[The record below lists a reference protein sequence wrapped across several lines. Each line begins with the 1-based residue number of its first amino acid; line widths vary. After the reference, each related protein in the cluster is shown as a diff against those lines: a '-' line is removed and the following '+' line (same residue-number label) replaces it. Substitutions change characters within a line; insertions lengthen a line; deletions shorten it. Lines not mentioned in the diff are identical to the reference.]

1 MLEVKEIHSYYG
13 NIHAIKG
20 VSLSVPDRSMV
31 GLIGANGAG
40 KTTTLRTISGIMK
53 PRSGQVLLDGR
64 PIHTLSSSEIVR
76 LGIAHCPEERKI
88 WPQMTVLEHL
98 ELGAYL
104 RDDRDEIQKDL
115 EMVYRYFPW
124 VEERKS
130 QKSGTLSGGEQQ
142 MLSIGRALMSRPR
155 ILMFDE
161 PSLGLAPILVER
173 IAQIIKEIHKAGGL
187 ERFLHAGRRFVEQM
201 SAENFPGKQHI
212 PSMVDLQSTL
222 RGKKKAHRSKHLIDR
237 GSDGIVIHVRVSAQ
251 NPFR

>member
-53 PRSGQVLLDGR
+53 PRSGQILLDGR

-76 LGIAHCPEERKI
+76 LGIAQCPEERKI

-104 RDDRDEIQKDL
+104 RYDRDEIQKDL

-173 IAQIIKEIHKAGGL
+173 IAQIIKEIHKAGTTIL
-187 ERFLHAGRRFVEQM
+187 LVEQNAYLALTLSETCYVLDTGKVSLSGP
-201 SAENFPGKQHI
+201 SARLLENEQVKRAYLG
-212 PSMVDLQSTL
+212 
-222 RGKKKAHRSKHLIDR
+222 G
-237 GSDGIVIHVRVSAQ
+237 
-251 NPFR
+251 

>member
-53 PRSGQVLLDGR
+53 PRSGQILLDGR

-76 LGIAHCPEERKI
+76 LGIAQCPEERKI
-88 WPQMTVLEHL
+88 WPKMTVLEHL

-173 IAQIIKEIHKAGGL
+173 IAQIIKEIHKAGTTIL
-187 ERFLHAGRRFVEQM
+187 LVEQNAYLALTLSETCYVLDTGKVSLSGP
-201 SAENFPGKQHI
+201 SARLLENEQVKRAYLG
-212 PSMVDLQSTL
+212 
-222 RGKKKAHRSKHLIDR
+222 G
-237 GSDGIVIHVRVSAQ
+237 
-251 NPFR
+251 

>member
-1 MLEVKEIHSYYG
+1 MLEVKEVHSYYG

-20 VSLSVPDRSMV
+20 VSLSVPDASMV

-53 PRSGQVLLDGR
+53 PRSGQILLDGR

-76 LGIAHCPEERKI
+76 LGIAQCPEDRKI
-88 WPQMTVLEHL
+88 WPKMTVLEHL

-104 RDDRDEIQKDL
+104 RDDRDEIQQDL

-173 IAQIIKEIHKAGGL
+173 IAQIIKEIHKAGTTIL
-187 ERFLHAGRRFVEQM
+187 LVEQNAYLALTLSENCYVLDTGKVSLSGP
-201 SAENFPGKQHI
+201 SARLLENEQVKRAYLG
-212 PSMVDLQSTL
+212 
-222 RGKKKAHRSKHLIDR
+222 G
-237 GSDGIVIHVRVSAQ
+237 
-251 NPFR
+251 

>member
-53 PRSGQVLLDGR
+53 PRSGQILLDGR

-76 LGIAHCPEERKI
+76 LGIAQCPEERKI

-124 VEERKS
+124 FGERKS

-173 IAQIIKEIHKAGGL
+173 IAQIIKEIHKAGTTIL
-187 ERFLHAGRRFVEQM
+187 LVEQNAYLALTLSETCYVLDTGKVSLSGP
-201 SAENFPGKQHI
+201 SARLLENEQVKRAYLG
-212 PSMVDLQSTL
+212 
-222 RGKKKAHRSKHLIDR
+222 G
-237 GSDGIVIHVRVSAQ
+237 
-251 NPFR
+251 

>member
-1 MLEVKEIHSYYG
+1 MLEVKEVHSYYG

-53 PRSGQVLLDGR
+53 PRSGQILLDGR

-173 IAQIIKEIHKAGGL
+173 IAQIIKEIHKAGTTIL
-187 ERFLHAGRRFVEQM
+187 LVEQNAFLALTLSETCYVLDTGKVSLSGP
-201 SAENFPGKQHI
+201 SARLLENEQVKRAYLG
-212 PSMVDLQSTL
+212 
-222 RGKKKAHRSKHLIDR
+222 G
-237 GSDGIVIHVRVSAQ
+237 
-251 NPFR
+251 

>member
-53 PRSGQVLLDGR
+53 PRSGQILLDGR

-76 LGIAHCPEERKI
+76 LGIAQCPEERKI

-124 VEERKS
+124 FEERKS

-173 IAQIIKEIHKAGGL
+173 IAQIIKEIHKAGTTIL
-187 ERFLHAGRRFVEQM
+187 LVEQNAYLALTLSETCYVLDTGKVSLSGP
-201 SAENFPGKQHI
+201 SARLLENEQVKRAYLG
-212 PSMVDLQSTL
+212 
-222 RGKKKAHRSKHLIDR
+222 G
-237 GSDGIVIHVRVSAQ
+237 
-251 NPFR
+251 

>member
-1 MLEVKEIHSYYG
+1 MLEIKEIHSYYG

-20 VSLSVPDRSMV
+20 VSLSVPDASMV
-31 GLIGANGAG
+31 GLIGANGAE

-53 PRSGQVLLDGR
+53 PRHGHILLDGR
-64 PIHTLSSSEIVR
+64 PIHTLNSSEIVR

-88 WPQMTVLEHL
+88 WPKMTVLEHL

-104 RDDRDEIQKDL
+104 RNDRDEIQKDL
-115 EMVYRYFPW
+115 ERVYRYFPW

-161 PSLGLAPILVER
+161 PSMGLAPILVEQ
-173 IAQIIKEIHKAGGL
+173 IAEIIKEIHRAGTTIL
-187 ERFLHAGRRFVEQM
+187 LVEQNAFLALTLSETCYVLESGEVSLSGP
-201 SAENFPGKQHI
+201 SASLLENEQVKRAYLG
-212 PSMVDLQSTL
+212 
-222 RGKKKAHRSKHLIDR
+222 G
-237 GSDGIVIHVRVSAQ
+237 
-251 NPFR
+251 

>member
-53 PRSGQVLLDGR
+53 PRSGQILLDGR

-76 LGIAHCPEERKI
+76 LGIAQCPEERKI

-173 IAQIIKEIHKAGGL
+173 IAQIIKEIHKAGTTIL
-187 ERFLHAGRRFVEQM
+187 LVEQNAFLALTLSETCYVLDTGKVSLSGP
-201 SAENFPGKQHI
+201 SARLLENEQVKRAYLG
-212 PSMVDLQSTL
+212 
-222 RGKKKAHRSKHLIDR
+222 G
-237 GSDGIVIHVRVSAQ
+237 
-251 NPFR
+251 

>member
-53 PRSGQVLLDGR
+53 PRSGQILLDGR

-76 LGIAHCPEERKI
+76 LGIAQCPEERKI

-173 IAQIIKEIHKAGGL
+173 IAQIIKEIHKAGTTIL
-187 ERFLHAGRRFVEQM
+187 LVEQNAYLALTLSENCYVLETGKVSLSGP
-201 SAENFPGKQHI
+201 SARLLENEQVKRAYLG
-212 PSMVDLQSTL
+212 
-222 RGKKKAHRSKHLIDR
+222 G
-237 GSDGIVIHVRVSAQ
+237 
-251 NPFR
+251 

>member
-53 PRSGQVLLDGR
+53 PRSGQILLDGR

-76 LGIAHCPEERKI
+76 LGIAQCPEERKI

-173 IAQIIKEIHKAGGL
+173 IAQIIKEIHKAGTTIL
-187 ERFLHAGRRFVEQM
+187 LVEQNAYLALTLSETCYVLDTGKVSLSGP
-201 SAENFPGKQHI
+201 SARLLENEQVKRAYLG
-212 PSMVDLQSTL
+212 
-222 RGKKKAHRSKHLIDR
+222 G
-237 GSDGIVIHVRVSAQ
+237 
-251 NPFR
+251 

>member
-53 PRSGQVLLDGR
+53 PRRGQILLDGR

-76 LGIAHCPEERKI
+76 LGIAQCPEERKI

-173 IAQIIKEIHKAGGL
+173 IAQIIKEIHKAGTTIL
-187 ERFLHAGRRFVEQM
+187 LVEQNAYLALTLSETCYVLDTGKVSLSGP
-201 SAENFPGKQHI
+201 SARLLENEQVKRAYLG
-212 PSMVDLQSTL
+212 
-222 RGKKKAHRSKHLIDR
+222 G
-237 GSDGIVIHVRVSAQ
+237 
-251 NPFR
+251 

>member
-53 PRSGQVLLDGR
+53 PRSGQILLDGR

-76 LGIAHCPEERKI
+76 LGIAQCPEERKI

-173 IAQIIKEIHKAGGL
+173 IAQIIKEIHKAGTTIL
-187 ERFLHAGRRFVEQM
+187 LVEQNAFLALTLSETCYVLETGKVSLSGP
-201 SAENFPGKQHI
+201 SARLLENEQVKRAYLG
-212 PSMVDLQSTL
+212 
-222 RGKKKAHRSKHLIDR
+222 G
-237 GSDGIVIHVRVSAQ
+237 
-251 NPFR
+251 